1 MGKGS
6 RECVGIRR
14 HPAITGLT
22 VATGPAFGGAFV
34 FAGLIS
40 TSGTCRAFAVA
51 SNTVY
56 IHSIE
61 TLTSLAML
69 DAALLENEDSEL
81 DRAQFER
88 AIQRAANDLQR
99 IIGTLVQRYLPRR
112 SSSPSTLTWRW
123 LIELEEQAFSDLGF
137 QSRHDKAIIG
147 AFLRLRDS
155 RLFGANIDETVDW
168 ITPFSAPTA
177 WWRASDCAKPRPNR
191 RGSRN
196 ASSRARRMSS
206 CSPTARSSGA
216 RQQHWTPLQRRWRL
230 VTSSTADDRLLAPFR
245 GLEEVTLE
253 TAG

>member
-1 MGKGS
+1 M
-6 RECVGIRR
+6 I
-14 HPAITGLT
+14 
-22 VATGPAFGGAFV
+22 
-34 FAGLIS
+34 
-40 TSGTCRAFAVA
+40 
-51 SNTVY
+51 
-56 IHSIE
+56 
-61 TLTSLAML
+61 

-81 DRAQFER
+81 DLAQFDR

-112 SSSPSTLTWRW
+112 SQQPSTLTWRW

-196 ASSRARRMSS
+196 ASSRAADVVVLADSEKLGR
-206 CSPTARSSGA
+206 A

-230 VTSSTADDRLLAPFR
+230 VTSSSADDTLLAPFR
-245 GLEEVTLE
+245 ALEEVTLE